1 MVSKIVFK
9 FSKFLYYRFAFK
21 KENEEKRQK
30 ILQEI
35 RIKSEINLSLEKKA
49 NTSMKFLFD
58 SVALNCFDIGG
69 ANELQPHWLK
79 IHDFALFYMF
89 EPDQRSFNDLVEKKS
104 KYQNFKIFNLGLGLK
119 NGIRKFYLYNEKTG
133 STLYDFKENYVQ
145 DFTNKYIYPIEE
157 IEIETKS
164 LDFVLYENQIDFINM
179 LKLDVQGAELE
190 ILKGLTNEKVWK
202 NIYSV
207 ELEVN
212 FQDIYEG
219 ATTFEDVKAFFNEK
233 EFTLFD
239 LRISRN
245 FDTNLELEKRIFNQ
259 YFDTDNPIPS
269 IAAKIWEADHVYIR
283 DLNWILSNITDYF
296 EFKKYII
303 VLITYNFY
311 YEAIKAVLE
320 WFMLNSFFMDKK
332 NELLKAIQ
340 TIHSND
346 RKNLSNFEN
355 YLSSVDYKIWSQYME
370 VKYPNN

>member
-1 MVSKIVFK
+1 MVSKMIFK

-21 KENEEKRQK
+21 KENDEKRQK
-30 ILQEI
+30 LLQEI
-35 RIKSEINLSLEKKA
+35 LEKSKINSSIEIKA
-49 NTSMKFLFD
+49 ITSFKFLFD

-79 IHDFALFYMF
+79 IHDFASFYMF

-119 NGIRKFYLYNEKTG
+119 NEIRKFYLYNEKTG

-145 DFTNKYIYPIEE
+145 DFNNKYIYPIEE

-164 LDFVLYENQIDFINM
+164 LDCVLYENQIDFINM

-283 DLNWILSNITDYF
+283 DLHWVLNNITDYF